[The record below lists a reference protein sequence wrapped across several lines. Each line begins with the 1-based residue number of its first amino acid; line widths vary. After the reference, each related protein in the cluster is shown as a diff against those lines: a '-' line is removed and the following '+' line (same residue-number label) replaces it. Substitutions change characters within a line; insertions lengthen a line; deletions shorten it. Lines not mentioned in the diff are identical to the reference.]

1 MASAAAPLTA
11 GSGSAFSIE
20 RILGLDPETPGNS
33 PKLHRPWAEIGPE
46 KKSRESDFCCKQQQQ
61 QQQQQHPHSH
71 HQPHHPQQLDS
82 PRPTSHWYIG
92 RRPRTAFTNRQVAVL
107 ERVFEVNSYPGIQ
120 LREEL
125 AGRLSLEEDR
135 IQIWFQ
141 NRRAKLKRS
150 HREARLQL
158 VQTAMADL
166 RVKHEVRGQLKAE
179 QEVREAMVFVK
190 QRRVPLDFCHQFLSS
205 SSVTAVNY

>member
-20 RILGLDPETPGNS
+20 RILGLDPETPGNTR
-33 PKLHRPWAEIGPE
+33 KLHRPW
-46 KKSRESDFCCKQQQQ
+46 
-61 QQQQQHPHSH
+61 
-71 HQPHHPQQLDS
+71 QLDS

-92 RRPRTAFTNRQVAVL
+92 RRPRTAFTNRQVCVL

-125 AGRLSLEEDR
+125 AGGLSLEEDR

-150 HREARLQL
+150 HRETRLQL

-166 RVKHEVRGQLKAE
+166 RMKHGVIGQLRAE
-179 QEVREAMVFVK
+179 QEVRGDPRPGV
-190 QRRVPLDFCHQFLSS
+190 D
-205 SSVTAVNY
+205 N